1 MNIKKKFSGKSR
13 IFLTLEVEA
22 DGQSFV
28 LINFY
33 NPNTEPV
40 QILTLKKLLLLIKLL
55 NIDEYSQIVRV

>member
-1 MNIKKKFSGKSR
+1 MNIKKKLSGKSR
-13 IFLTLEVEA
+13 IFLKLEVEA

-28 LINFY
+28 LINVY
-33 NPNTEPV
+33 NANTEPV